1 MMSKKK
7 KKTRQF
13 YEYFQVTIE
22 ETKDLS
28 GQMRLNITAS

>member
-1 MMSKKK
+1 MRGEKKK
-7 KKTRQF
+7 QF
-13 YEYFQVTIE
+13 YEYFQVTSE

>member
-1 MMSKKK
+1 MRGKKK
-7 KKTRQF
+7 KKNRQF
-13 YEYFQVTIE
+13 YEYFQVTSE